1 MKIEANAI
9 KIVVI
14 IIFLFPWPA
23 NASEKR
29 DHAKML
35 CDTNLILC
43 KHDCGKPDSDVDID
57 EGYEQCIEDC
67 AASYGACYV
76 DAGKIPRKS
85 PGNFSELPTLAPNN
99 TPDSAVG
106 GDGQVQ

>member
-14 IIFLFPWPA
+14 IICLFPWPA

-29 DHAKML
+29 DHAEML
-35 CDTNLILC
+35 CGVDRILC
-43 KHDCGKPDSDVDID
+43 NHDCGPPDSSVDID
-57 EGYEQCIEDC
+57 EGYEQCKQDC
-67 AASYGACYV
+67 LTKYGECLD

-85 PGNFSELPTLAPNN
+85 PGNFNDLPTLAPNN

-106 GDGQVQ
+106 GDGQIQ

>member
-1 MKIEANAI
+1 MQLRKTQHWMEDAVKIEANAI

-14 IIFLFPWPA
+14 TICLFPWPA

-43 KHDCGKPDSDVDID
+43 KHDCGKQANPAL
-57 EGYEQCIEDC
+57 Q
-67 AASYGACYV
+67 
-76 DAGKIPRKS
+76 
-85 PGNFSELPTLAPNN
+85 PTR
-99 TPDSAVG
+99 
-106 GDGQVQ
+106 